1 MFSTLC
7 PQCGAPVEFRSAA
20 AVMAVCSF
28 CRSTLLKHGE
38 ELARIGE
45 MATVFEDYSPLQLGA
60 AGHFGARAFSVI
72 GRLQLRYDAGFW
84 NEWFIAFGDGA
95 SGWLSDASGQYAIT
109 EEITPTDV
117 SAIPRFD
124 ALGPGTPFDF
134 DGRAYIASDV
144 RVAQCRGGEG
154 ELPFV
159 VGDGWRARVA
169 DFRNESA
176 FLTLDYSDR
185 ETAVVYRG
193 DAVELDAL
201 AMHGLRDTEQIRA
214 SAGRYVGEVVA
225 FACPSCGAP
234 MSHTVGI
241 ADFVICD
248 ACHAGVDCTEEQAQV
263 FTKQREADA
272 VGTALVP
279 GAKGVFDGVEYI
291 VLGVM
296 RCRSQ
301 DGHAWDEY
309 LLHTAGRGFMWL
321 VHSAGQWERV
331 DVLNSWPSIEGSQL
345 VRFEKK
351 AYSLDETYQS
361 EVTHVGGAFNWR
373 VSVGDVVQVTDFV
386 QAGRAKLTR
395 EVSAS
400 EIVWSQAQ
408 SVAGTKIEE
417 RFGPLAGTASTA
429 GVMSVSAKASSYSHF
444 APLPFLFSIILVFVN
459 FEDLARFDGEWVLVG
474 LALILLWLPEWI
486 WRHSSGDTPASGSG
500 GGR

>member
-1 MFSTLC
+1 
-7 PQCGAPVEFRSAA
+7 
-20 AVMAVCSF
+20 MAVCSF

-109 EEITPTDV
+109 EEITPTGV
-117 SAIPRFD
+117 LSAPHFD
-124 ALGPGTPFDF
+124 ALEPGTPFDF

-144 RVAQCRGGEG
+144 RVAQCRGGDG
-154 ELPFV
+154 ALPFV
-159 VGDGWRARVA
+159 VGDGWCARVA

-176 FLTLDYSDR
+176 FLTLDYSGS
-185 ETAVVYRG
+185 ETAVIYRG

-201 AMHGLRDTEQIRA
+201 AIQGLRDAAQIRA
-214 SAGRYVGEVVA
+214 SAGRYVGDVVA

-234 MSHTVGI
+234 MSHTVGF

-272 VGTALVP
+272 VGTALLP

-296 RCRSQ
+296 RCQSQ

-331 DVLNSWPSIEGSQL
+331 DVLNSWPSIESSQI

-386 QAGRAKLTR
+386 QAGRAKLAR

-400 EIVWSQAQ
+400 EMVWSQAK
-408 SVAGTKIEE
+408 SVAGAKIEE
-417 RFGPLAGTASTA
+417 RFGSLASATPTA
-429 GVMSVSAKASSYSHF
+429 GAMSMSAKASSYSHF
-444 APLPFLFSIILVFVN
+444 APLPLLFSIILVFVN
-459 FEDLARFDGEWVLVG
+459 FEDLARFDGEWVAVG

-500 GGR
+500 GGS

>member
-28 CRSTLLKHGE
+28 CRSTLLKQGE
-38 ELARIGE
+38 QLARIGE
-45 MATVFEDYSPLQLGA
+45 MATVFEDYSPVQLGA
-60 AGHFGARAFSVI
+60 AGHVGTRAFTVI

-84 NEWFIAFGDGA
+84 NEWFIAFGDGT

-109 EEITPTDV
+109 EEITPTGV
-117 SAIPRFD
+117 LAIPSFD
-124 ALGPGTPFDF
+124 ALEPGARFDF
-134 DGRAYIASDV
+134 DGLAYIASDV
-144 RVAQCRGGEG
+144 RVAQCRGGDG

-176 FLTLDYSDR
+176 FLTLDYS
-185 ETAVVYRG
+185 ESEAAVIYRG
-193 DAVELDAL
+193 EAVELDAL
-201 AMHGLRDTEQIRA
+201 ALQGLRDATQIRA
-214 SAGRYVGEVVA
+214 SAGRYVGDVVA

-241 ADFVICD
+241 ANFVICD

-272 VGTALVP
+272 FGTALAP

-321 VHSAGQWERV
+321 VHSEKQWERV
-331 DVLNSWPSIEGSQL
+331 DVLDSWPSIESSQI

-373 VSVGDVVQVTDFV
+373 VSVGDVVQVSDFV
-386 QAGRAKLTR
+386 QAGRGKLTR
-395 EVSAS
+395 EVSTS
-400 EIVWSQAQ
+400 EIVWSQAK

-417 RFGPLAGTASTA
+417 RFGPLAGATSTA
-429 GVMSVSAKASSYSHF
+429 GAMSGSSKASSYSHF